1 MFKIK
6 TMIFM
11 FVFLVLAVWV
21 YADEEPEGSLT
32 MEEFLLLDNT
42 TLNNF
47 NETLLGVESGA
58 IENKYVFELTL
69 YKTFSSYEYAD
80 EESDDFITTLLMK
93 PERKQDYFG
102 CPHTTTDCESAYL
115 NFIEDYKTWWMS
127 WYDDLKEDY
136 E

>member
-1 MFKIK
+1 
-6 TMIFM
+6 M

>member
-1 MFKIK
+1 
-6 TMIFM
+6 
-11 FVFLVLAVWV
+11 WV